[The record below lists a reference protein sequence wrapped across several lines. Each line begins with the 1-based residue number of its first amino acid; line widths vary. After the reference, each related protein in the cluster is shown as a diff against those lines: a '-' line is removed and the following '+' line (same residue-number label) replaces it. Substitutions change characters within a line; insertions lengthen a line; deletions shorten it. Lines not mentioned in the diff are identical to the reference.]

1 MNKKYILW
9 IVIGSL
15 GFIQLSAQQKYPYQ
29 NPALSSEK
37 RADDLIGRMT
47 LEEKVFQLQSQMKF
61 MHEYKNRKFI
71 EYLNIISA
79 IVKEGQQT
87 GHFRNDIMP
96 GLFKRSFFG
105 ALDELSNMF
114 VFSTKRKYN
123 VEMAADQVSSFFIAG
138 LIPNSRQ

>member
-15 GFIQLSAQQKYPYQ
+15 GFLQLSAQQKYPYQ

-61 MHEYKNRKFI
+61 MHEYKDRDFRVGNVR
-71 EYLNIISA
+71 NI
-79 IVKEGQQT
+79 
-87 GHFRNDIMP
+87 GHFMHKDAKAPVSASACAEAINTDTRKSVEASRWGIP
-96 GLFKRSFFG
+96 VLQHGEELHGAQWGTAHCLRSEARRVG
-105 ALDELSNMF
+105 
-114 VFSTKRKYN
+114 
-123 VEMAADQVSSFFIAG
+123 
-138 LIPNSRQ
+138 